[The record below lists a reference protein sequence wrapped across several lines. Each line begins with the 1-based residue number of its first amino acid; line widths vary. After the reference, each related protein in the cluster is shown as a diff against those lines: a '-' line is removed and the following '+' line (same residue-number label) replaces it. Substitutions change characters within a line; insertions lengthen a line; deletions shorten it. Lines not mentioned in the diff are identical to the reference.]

1 MNTQNEFSSC
11 SSLCNQLITSLRGTM
26 SKQKGPVCR
35 DKAVLLYLCSLLLA
49 QSYAPEPN
57 PGPRPVK
64 FPCVICE
71 KAVRWNTPGVC
82 CDHCDRWYHQKCMGM
97 PEGVY
102 HGLTN
107 VSWECFHCGVPNFS
121 TNLFDT
127 TIFETSNSFS
137 YLNETNNTNTSELS
151 FSCRLPLHLQQKSH
165 QADQIFH

>member
-1 MNTQNEFSSC
+1 MVKLHLCLFVLATCLLARYSVSEYERFAGKLPVNTQNEFSSC
-11 SSLCNQLITSLRGTM
+11 SSLCNQLITSLRATM

-82 CDHCDRWYHQKCMGM
+82 CDHCNR
-97 PEGVY
+97 
-102 HGLTN
+102 
-107 VSWECFHCGVPNFS
+107 
-121 TNLFDT
+121 
-127 TIFETSNSFS
+127 
-137 YLNETNNTNTSELS
+137 
-151 FSCRLPLHLQQKSH
+151 
-165 QADQIFH
+165 